1 MAVMAV
7 RSLYWMFCQM
17 GFGLSEI
24 VAATELEVIF
34 GLTASIAGLAIF
46 SFFLGTGIYHVVRCQ
61 AKIWGTETETVLCR
75 VDFSTIY
82 MLIYG
87 YM

>member
-1 MAVMAV
+1 MAV

-46 SFFLGTGIYHVVRCQ
+46 SFFLGTRGVYMWYVVGEICE
-61 AKIWGTETETVLCR
+61 G
-75 VDFSTIY
+75 D
-82 MLIYG
+82 
-87 YM
+87 